1 MNDKKQEEA
10 LLPTGI
16 DNFRELVTPHGGTG
30 KNYLFVDKTLFIKAF
45 FDSGDKIT
53 LITRPRRFGKTLTL
67 SMLQHFLAA
76 EVSGE
81 STKGL
86 FESLKI
92 SKHPEIMA
100 YQGQYPVIFLTLKQ
114 VRGRNFASCFE
125 QIREEIR
132 GVFKQHRYLLDSNI
146 TEEDRIVFNQFLL
159 EEATQAK
166 YKNALKFLSE
176 LLYQH
181 TSKKIII
188 LLDEY
193 DTPIHDSYVHGYYEE
208 CRSFLASMFGT
219 TFKGNN
225 ALEKG
230 LITGILKVGKA
241 SLFSELN
248 NVYVYTMLNDSRY
261 APYFG
266 FTEEETD
273 DLLDR
278 AGLPQEAHELKEM
291 YNGYQV
297 EGYTLY
303 NPFSI
308 VSFAQKLLGKGK
320 DRLEEALKPYW
331 VNTGGTHLIKNLLE
345 HNIASVASE
354 LQTLL
359 ENRPLQTPIY
369 EEVVF
374 DPNLRGNPVAFWSI
388 LLLSGYLKVVGKER
402 IKGNHYQYSVLFPN
416 QEIKE
421 TMENIALGIISGG
434 DANIATY
441 WKRMQSL
448 VQGNIDDFT
457 DLLQDYVASV
467 SSYFDTGRRGGESYF
482 HGLMIGMVACLWE
495 SYHITSNRESGSGRY
510 DIALAPKDKNKPAIL
525 IEIKI
530 AKEEEKLEE
539 VAKAAYQQIQH
550 KDYAADMQARGI
562 SNIIYLG
569 IAFRGKAVA
578 LVRL

>member
-1 MNDKKQEEA
+1 MNNEVQQKKA
-10 LLPTGI
+10 LLPLGV
-16 DNFRELVTPHGGTG
+16 DNFAELVTPIDKVG
-30 KNYLFVDKTLFIKAF
+30 NRYLFIDKTLFIKTF
-45 FDSGDKIT
+45 MEGNKIS
-53 LITRPRRFGKTLTL
+53 LITRPRRFGKTLNL

-114 VRGRNFASCFE
+114 VRGRKFALCFE
-125 QIREEIR
+125 QLREEIR
-132 GVFKQHRYLLDSNI
+132 GVFKQHRYLLNSNI
-146 TEEDRIVFNQFLL
+146 TEEDRLMFKQFLMRTASAN
-159 EEATQAK
+159 EYQ
-166 YKNALKFLSE
+166 NALKFLSE

-193 DTPIHDSYVHGYYEE
+193 DTPIHDSYVHGYYEK
-208 CRSFLASMFGT
+208 CRSFLAGMFGT

-248 NVYVYTMLNDSRY
+248 NVYVYTMLKDRRY
-261 APYFG
+261 ASYFG

-308 VSFAQKLLGKGK
+308 VSFIQNLL
-320 DRLEEALKPYW
+320 LEEENQLEAALEPYW
-331 VNTGGTHLIKNLLE
+331 VNTGGTHLIADIVQ
-345 HNIASVASE
+345 HNITNLADGFR
-354 LQTLL
+354 LL
-359 ENRPLQTPIY
+359 IQGEPLQTTIN
-369 EEVVF
+369 ESVVF
-374 DPNLRGNPVAFWSI
+374 KHQLRYSAVDFWSI
-388 LLLSGYLKVVGKER
+388 LLLSGYLKIVDKTKDAR
-402 IKGNHYQYSVLFPN
+402 HRYTYSLCFPN
-416 QEIKE
+416 QEIKQV
-421 TMENIALGIISGG
+421 MEDMVLDIVAGEEVP
-434 DANIATY
+434 TY
-441 WKRMQSL
+441 WHGVRSL
-448 VQGNIDDFT
+448 IQGDIEAFTTFLQTYVQ
-457 DLLQDYVASV
+457 QVP
-467 SSYFDTGRRGGESYF
+467 SYFDTGKRAQEPYF
-482 HGLMIGMVACLWE
+482 HGLMIGMVTCLWE

-510 DIALAPKDKNKPAIL
+510 DIALEPKDKNKPAIL
-525 IEIKI
+525 VEIKI

-550 KDYAADMQARGI
+550 KDYAADMKAKGI

-578 LVRL
+578 LVS